1 VALQNLARKGW
12 DGQVRPQCTL
22 PTWQREPFRPLE
34 RARSCAMSAFPSC
47 AMSAFPSCA
56 WKGTRPYAVSPSRCY
71 ANLGWR
77 LSPCLLRR

>member
-1 VALQNLARKGW
+1 MALQNLARKGW

-34 RARSCAMSAFPSC
+34 RARSCAK
-47 AMSAFPSCA
+47 SAFPSCA
-56 WKGTRPYAVSPSRCY
+56 WKGTRLYAVSPSRCY